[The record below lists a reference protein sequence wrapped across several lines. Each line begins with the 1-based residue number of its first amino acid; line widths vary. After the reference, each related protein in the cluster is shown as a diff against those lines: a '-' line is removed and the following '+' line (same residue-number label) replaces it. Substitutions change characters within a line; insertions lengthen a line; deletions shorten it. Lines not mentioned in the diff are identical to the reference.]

1 MDELKL
7 AFEVLTTWILMCT
20 FIGLM
25 AYGFYLFIE
34 LWETDR
40 KNMLTLTAV
49 FIGGTATGIIL
60 AVLQ

>member
-60 AVLQ
+60 AML